1 MLCPHLAN
9 DSSPFFVFLFQGLRG
24 LPGTG
29 QASSEPHATRKAVAP
44 SAAPLHQPLRSL
56 PTPACVCSL
65 ASFFTHT
72 CLQEAFCEVLSLP
85 PVPFLS
91 RHHFVL
97 HL

>member
-9 DSSPFFVFLFQGLRG
+9 NSSPIIVFLFQGLRG

-29 QASSEPHATRKAVAP
+29 QASSEPHATHKAVAP
-44 SAAPLHQPLRSL
+44 SAAPLSPDSSL
-56 PTPACVCSL
+56 CL

-72 CLQEAFCEVLSLP
+72 CLQEAFREVFSLQ